1 LLKEAIITFHFL
13 PHSSSS
19 LLTPPLSFFGEK
31 QYNYSL
37 FHVYTLPLYILSIA
51 SSILHHPSSI
61 ALLMLADNSKR
72 SSCSI
77 ALCALIRKTVQ
88 LIALLSIY
96 HSRNVQGFA
105 RPSCNIKKAA
115 VHGTRNIRVLKS
127 PMRESAFTATMNIMF
142 YREERSKLRSSISF
156 QDGDQPVDSVEEE
169 LNRLQNNL
177 HAIEALEERNKAQIE
192 SFIDEADQWDS
203 LEDYERELLQSKEAV
218 VQRLNKM
225 TEELLQMWMGAKS
238 MDG

>member
-1 LLKEAIITFHFL
+1 
-13 PHSSSS
+13 
-19 LLTPPLSFFGEK
+19 
-31 QYNYSL
+31 
-37 FHVYTLPLYILSIA
+37 
-51 SSILHHPSSI
+51 
-61 ALLMLADNSKR
+61 MLADNSER

-105 RPSCNIKKAA
+105 RPSCNINKAA
-115 VHGTRNIRVLKS
+115 AHGTRNIRVLKS

-142 YREERSKLRSSISF
+142 YREERSNLRSSISD

>member
-1 LLKEAIITFHFL
+1 
-13 PHSSSS
+13 
-19 LLTPPLSFFGEK
+19 
-31 QYNYSL
+31 
-37 FHVYTLPLYILSIA
+37 
-51 SSILHHPSSI
+51 
-61 ALLMLADNSKR
+61 
-72 SSCSI
+72 
-77 ALCALIRKTVQ
+77 
-88 LIALLSIY
+88 
-96 HSRNVQGFA
+96 
-105 RPSCNIKKAA
+105 
-115 VHGTRNIRVLKS
+115 VLKS

-142 YREERSKLRSSISF
+142 YREERSNLRSSISD